1 MTKTASKKT
10 PAAVSAGNAA
20 TMDDLLAVTGYQIRG
35 FKRGDKVTGKVI
47 EVTGRTM
54 FIDIGGK
61 AEAVVSEQEFDLNR
75 DYFKA
80 MKPGDEV
87 NGMVLISENDAGQ
100 VILSLRRAAADAKWK
115 SFEEA
120 LEGEKTITVVG
131 KEITRGGLLVDAD
144 GVYGFV
150 PTSQMGRELEANPG
164 AAVGRQLAVKVV
176 EVDRNQNRLVL
187 SERAVSEAEE
197 IEKRREVLAS
207 VSVGG
212 EYDGTVVGV
221 VPFGAFVG
229 VKVLPAGKLGV
240 EQEVEGLVHVSEISW
255 EKVEEVGKFLK
266 EGDKVKVQVIGLDEE
281 SGKLA
286 LSMKRLLVDP
296 WTNISKKYT
305 VDSKHKGVVTRIV
318 SYGVLIRLEK
328 GIEGLIHASKMPAG
342 RAFAEGEEVE
352 VFVESVDLDKRRLS
366 LGVVV
371 KDTKGM
377 IYK

>member
-1 MTKTASKKT
+1 
-10 PAAVSAGNAA
+10 
-20 TMDDLLAVTGYQIRG
+20 MDDLLASTGYQIRG
-35 FKRGDKVTGKVI
+35 FKRGDKVTGKII
-47 EVTGRTM
+47 EVTGRTV

-61 AEAVVSEQEFDLNR
+61 AEAVVSEQEYDLNR
-75 DYFKA
+75 EYFRA

-87 NGMVLISENDAGQ
+87 TGTVLIAENDAGQ
-100 VILSLRRAAADAKWK
+100 VILSLRKAAADAKWK

-120 LEGEKTITVVG
+120 FEEERPITVIG
-131 KEITRGGLLVDAD
+131 REPTRGGLLVDAE

-150 PTSQMGRELEANPG
+150 PTSQMGHELEINPAG
-164 AAVGRQLAVKVV
+164 AVGKHLSVKVV

-187 SERAVSEAEE
+187 SEKAVSEAEE
-197 IEKRREVLAS
+197 IEKRRTVLAS
-207 VSVGG
+207 VTVGG
-212 EYDGTVVGV
+212 EYDGVVVGL
-221 VPFGAFVG
+221 VPFGAFVS
-229 VKVLPAGKLGV
+229 VKVGK
-240 EQEVEGLVHVSEISW
+240 QEVEGLVHVSEISW
-255 EKVEEVGKFLK
+255 EKVEDVTKFLK
-266 EGDKVKVQVIGLDEE
+266 EGDKVKVQVIGLDEDN
-281 SGKLA
+281 GKLA
-286 LSMKRLLVDP
+286 LSMKRLTVDP

-305 VDSKHKGVVTRIV
+305 VDSKHKGVVTKVV
-318 SYGVLIRLEK
+318 SYGVLVRFEK